1 MTYTDVEISVPI
13 EMKSYVTFYNEDM
26 ELERNS
32 LLLYPYIKNM
42 TISHGK
48 AAEILGIHKAELIEL
63 YGRLGLPYID
73 MDIREVDDEVLVYR
87 KLKGEKA

>member
-42 TISHGK
+42 TISHGR